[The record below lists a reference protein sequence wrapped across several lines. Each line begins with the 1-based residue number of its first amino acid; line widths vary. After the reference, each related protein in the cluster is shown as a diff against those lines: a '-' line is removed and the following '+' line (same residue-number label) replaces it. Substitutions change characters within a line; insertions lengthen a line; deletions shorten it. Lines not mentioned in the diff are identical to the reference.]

1 VSSSGSSQS
10 VPAMVCKYVNAVLVM
25 QFKISHVFSAVESQ
39 CLKSSE
45 ILKFVLV
52 IIKWLKLFCCYN
64 SYDVL
69 YGGRIY
75 NLHVDAVIV
84 SARYAYIYVCV

>member
-1 VSSSGSSQS
+1 
-10 VPAMVCKYVNAVLVM
+10 M
-25 QFKISHVFSAVESQ
+25 FKII
-39 CLKSSE
+39 K

-52 IIKWLKLFCCYN
+52 IIKWLKLFCRYN

-75 NLHVDAVIV
+75 NLYVDAAIV
-84 SARYAYIYVCV
+84 LARYAYIYMCASVYIYGHQTGLHKNKLILAILL